1 MINFVF
7 LKPKYSA
14 RFMKNFILFLL
25 LIISIV
31 SFSQKIT
38 RGPDIGE
45 IYFLG
50 PTYSGKGLYY
60 SDDFGETATFVDG
73 NMNYISIA
81 AEKTKGGI
89 YCVKLPTALY
99 YSDNFGYLNT
109 WEFKF
114 YNDYLS
120 DKIVSGVIEG
130 HIFSDCWMHS
140 ENYGSNFIVHSLNG
154 WFGSLINVA
163 IDITNENIGYALVY
177 KMTQADSLYLL
188 QTVDTFENVG
198 LIKQWNYH
206 WDDNIK
212 LSGGS
217 LSGELFLLN
226 FTQNNLFLSQDCGED
241 FIGIDTFNFS
251 DHYYLDMVGGRQT
264 GEIYILYSF
273 VNMLWQNA
281 HVYVYHSLDYGKTFE
296 VFHPFAK
303 GNEPVLANFS
313 ADTTEGE
320 MPFTVE
326 FCNFSIGDIQQYE
339 WDFDN
344 DGIIDS
350 YDEAPTWIYQD
361 TGYYS
366 VKLTITGTDSTNSFL
381 KENYI
386 HVQKATGFEEYTG
399 PGINCYPN
407 PFSNGIHF
415 DFLHYQKHGLIT
427 IYDITGQQITTLNK
441 PIGINKIVW
450 DGKGKN
456 GYKIKP
462 GVYYAKF
469 DNNTFFQKL
478 ILTE

>member
-1 MINFVF
+1 LFT
-7 LKPKYSA
+7 YS
-14 RFMKNFILFLL
+14 
-25 LIISIV
+25 
-31 SFSQKIT
+31 QQIT

-50 PTYSGKGLYY
+50 PTYNGKGLYY
-60 SDDFGETATFVDG
+60 STDFGETATFVDG

-89 YCVKLPTALY
+89 YCVTLPTALY

-140 ENYGSNFIVHSLNG
+140 ENYGSNFIVHTLNG

-226 FTQNNLFLSQDCGED
+226 FTQNNLFLSQDYGED

-281 HVYVYHSLDYGKTFE
+281 HVYIYHSLDYGKTFE

-313 ADTTEGE
+313 TDTTEGE

-344 DGIIDS
+344 NSSIDS
-350 YDEAPTWIYQD
+350 YEESPFWTYQE

-366 VKLTITGTDSTNSFL
+366 VKLTITGTDSSNIFL

-386 HVQKATGFEEYTG
+386 HVVKTTGMNETPQPEFLY
-399 PGINCYPN
+399 YPN
-407 PFSNGIHF
+407 PFGNYIIF
-415 DFLHYQKHGLIT
+415 DFVHDHYARKIS
-427 IYDITGQQITTLNK
+427 IFDILGNQITTIRK
-441 PIGINKIVW
+441 PSGTGKVFW
-450 DGKGKN
+450 DGTDGN
-456 GYKIKP
+456 GARCNPGIYFVKIEGNAFSK
-462 GVYYAKF
+462 K
-469 DNNTFFQKL
+469 
-478 ILTE
+478 ILLTW